1 MLLLD
6 LMIRSTLIA
15 HLSHIQK
22 VLYDLIPPAPM
33 AILHFFFSF
42 LKGNFHVIKSSLL
55 FFPPLLLQTFIKK
68 CWLKLYISAMKI
80 LPFHV
85 TNL

>member
-33 AILHFFFSF
+33 AILHFFF
-42 LKGNFHVIKSSLL
+42 
-55 FFPPLLLQTFIKK
+55 FFPERQFS
-68 CWLKLYISAMKI
+68 CDKI
-80 LPFHV
+80 FPTVFPPTTIANIH
-85 TNL
+85 